1 MRFWFSSAT
10 LVTDRWVD
18 LSVAAED
25 AGFDGVTV
33 SDHISYTT
41 DLRSLYPG
49 SPDGKPF
56 WGSMTPWPDPWVVI
70 GAMAA
75 STNTLLFT
83 TNVYVAAARDLFTV
97 AKLVSTAAVVSGE
110 RVSLGVGAGWCRE
123 EFDQTGQDF
132 ATRGQRLEEMIEQLR
147 RLWTGSPVA
156 HEGRFFRFDEL
167 SLAPV
172 PAQPIAIM
180 CGGDTPPA
188 LKRAAH
194 LGDGWIGVTYSLS
207 EAAEVVNRLRGE
219 LRSVGREEDE
229 GFKVML
235 AYRGELDRAVVDT
248 LSGFG
253 VTDLITAPWM
263 AAQRSHPRLGIP
275 HHLVVG
281 SIERFGLEVITPSS
295 RPNG

>member
-123 EFDQTGQDF
+123 
-132 ATRGQRLEEMIEQLR
+132 
-147 RLWTGSPVA
+147 
-156 HEGRFFRFDEL
+156 
-167 SLAPV
+167 
-172 PAQPIAIM
+172 
-180 CGGDTPPA
+180 
-188 LKRAAH
+188 
-194 LGDGWIGVTYSLS
+194 
-207 EAAEVVNRLRGE
+207 
-219 LRSVGREEDE
+219 
-229 GFKVML
+229 
-235 AYRGELDRAVVDT
+235 
-248 LSGFG
+248 
-253 VTDLITAPWM
+253 
-263 AAQRSHPRLGIP
+263 
-275 HHLVVG
+275 
-281 SIERFGLEVITPSS
+281 
-295 RPNG
+295 